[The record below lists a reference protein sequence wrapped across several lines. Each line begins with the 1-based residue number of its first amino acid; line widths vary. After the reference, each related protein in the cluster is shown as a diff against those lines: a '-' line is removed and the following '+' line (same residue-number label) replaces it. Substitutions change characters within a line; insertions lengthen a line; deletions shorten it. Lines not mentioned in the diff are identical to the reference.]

1 MQFKEPSRKVY
12 LYITAVYLLLL
23 SLLYLVPLAD
33 FSTGSFTFLVPYLH
47 ALSYLVFAWL
57 ALAALGRCPLRWRS
71 VAPWVFV
78 IALAHAYWM
87 ELLQGALPVP
97 GRTSSWIDLTA
108 SALGALSGI
117 WLRLRYAYHRC
128 TCGLAVHKA
137 VSGMDAAPMH
147 SYTAYEGIPALTTH
161 HPALP
166 AILAKTFGWK
176 TMELSP
182 DTRWKLSLVCTGKSQ
197 VSLPHFS
204 YGALFTADNNDETVG
219 MAESYLARMH
229 FDKGFSGIEWR
240 KPASGD
246 IAYHKVASWLRL
258 EPTME
263 LQFSSFSGN
272 LGRKIRKASRNG
284 LVTVQGGRELL
295 AEFYSVY
302 ARHMR
307 TLGSGALSKRF
318 FENMLNHYTDAYA
331 GIFLVRLNG
340 KVIGGAFNLS
350 YKGFY
355 ENGWF
360 ATLRPYQKLYPS
372 YLLHSDMIAHAI
384 SLGCHTYSFGRS
396 TPGGGV
402 HQFKQQW
409 NTFDVPL
416 GWLVF
421 PAPTVHLRHQTW
433 IRKIWKLLPYPLGNK
448 FGNYIAKWIY

>member
-1 MQFKEPSRKVY
+1 MQLKEPSRRIY
-12 LYITAVYLLLL
+12 MFATAVYLLIL
-23 SLLYLVPLAD
+23 SLLFLLPREAFSQGIFTYLV
-33 FSTGSFTFLVPYLH
+33 SYLH
-47 ALSYLVFAWL
+47 ALAYLVLAWL

-87 ELLQGALPVP
+87 EFLQGALPVP
-97 GRTSSWIDLTA
+97 GRQSSWIDLAA
-108 SALGALSGI
+108 SLLGAAGGI
-117 WLRLRYAYHRC
+117 WLRLRFAYRSC
-128 TCGLAVHKA
+128 NCGLTVHKTD
-137 VSGMDAAPMH
+137 SDASVHTMQPH
-147 SYTAYEGIPALTTH
+147 TSHEGIPSLITH

-166 AILAKTFGWK
+166 AIIARTFGWK

-182 DTRWKLSLVCTGKSQ
+182 DAQWRLSLVCTGKSL

-204 YGALFTADNNDETVG
+204 YGALFTTNNNDEAVEK
-219 MAESYLARMH
+219 AESWLARMH
-229 FDKGFSGIEWR
+229 FDKGFAGIEWR
-240 KPASGD
+240 KPDPGTLNH
-246 IAYHKVASWLRL
+246 HKLASWLRL

-284 LVTVQGGRELL
+284 LVTVQGGKELL
-295 AEFYSVY
+295 NDFYSVY

-307 TLGSGALSKRF
+307 TLGSGALPKRF
-318 FENMLNHYTDAYA
+318 FENMLAGYTDAYA

-350 YKGFY
+350 YRGFY

-360 ATLRPYQKLYPS
+360 ATLKPYQRLYPS
-372 YLLHSDMIAHAI
+372 YLLHSEMIAHAI

-409 NTFDVPL
+409 NTYDVPL
-416 GWLVF
+416 TWLVF
-421 PAPTVHLRHQTW
+421 PVPTVHLRHQTW